1 MNRIISPHQRLL
13 REQKN
18 GIEDMLRSSARLI
31 YGKSYEVE
39 LEFREAAKCL
49 KNLATSLQN
58 IDASMEF
65 YQRDIERILANP
77 TSNLNDVVYK
87 RVAIQD
93 ACYSLQL
100 NMSLWRLSWVTFIFL
115 PLTFIA
121 TLFGMNVDLL
131 SDNPSFKW

>member
-77 TSNLNDVVYK
+77 TSNLNDVVH
-87 RVAIQD
+87 IPEMLTTLP
-93 ACYSLQL
+93 YSILMGQIGRST
-100 NMSLWRLSWVTFIFL
+100 N
-115 PLTFIA
+115 A
-121 TLFGMNVDLL
+121 
-131 SDNPSFKW
+131 